1 MASMK
6 IIAIA
11 NQKGGTGKSATTH
24 ALGAVLAAELQRRVL
39 MVDIDPQSSLTEA
52 SGVGDAEGISL
63 AEVLGGATPGKTK
76 LQDIIVEVSENLFLA
91 PADLALAATELG
103 LASRMGRE
111 NVLKKALAT
120 VANYFDVTL
129 IDCPP
134 SLSLLTV
141 NALTAAVAVLIP
153 TQPQAVDLRGLS
165 LFLETLQNIRQ
176 QLNPELDTLGI
187 LPTFFDRRLIHHRDA
202 IEAMERADLPLMQV
216 RIGRSVRVA
225 EAAANGETVVT
236 FDPKNPQALAYREL
250 AEAINQWLKDKQA

>member
-1 MASMK
+1 
-6 IIAIA
+6 
-11 NQKGGTGKSATTH
+11 
-24 ALGAVLAAELQRRVL
+24 

-52 SGVGDAEGISL
+52 SGVGDAEGVSL

-76 LQDIIVEVSENLFLA
+76 LKDIIVEVSENLFLA

-120 VANYFDVTL
+120 VESRFDVAV

-141 NALTAAVAVLIP
+141 NALTAADAVLIP

-176 QLNPELDTLGI
+176 ELNPELETLGI
-187 LPTFFDRRLIHHRDA
+187 LPTFFDRRLTHHRDA
-202 IEAMERADLPLMQV
+202 IEAMERAELPVMQV
-216 RIGRSVRVA
+216 KIGRSVRVA
-225 EAAANGETVVT
+225 EAAASGETVVT
-236 FDPKNPQALAYREL
+236 FDPKNPQAQAYREL
-250 AEAINQWLKDKQA
+250 AEAINQWLNDKRI